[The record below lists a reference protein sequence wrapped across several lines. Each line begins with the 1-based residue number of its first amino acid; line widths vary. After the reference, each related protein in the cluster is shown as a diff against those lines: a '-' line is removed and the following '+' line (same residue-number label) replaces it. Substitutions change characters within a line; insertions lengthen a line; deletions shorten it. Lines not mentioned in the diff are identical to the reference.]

1 MNHAMPFRIVDLTA
15 DRSDW
20 VEQTAAL
27 LHAAFRHR
35 SEDWQDLDSARR
47 EVVASLEDGKISRVA
62 LEDSNNVVG
71 WVGGTPMYSGHV
83 WELHPLVVAEQH
95 RRLGVGRALVQDLEN
110 LVAQKGALTLWTGSD
125 DENGETSLSGTD
137 LYADIPG
144 SIQGIRN
151 LRNHPFEFYIKVG
164 FRIVG
169 VMPDA
174 NGRGKPD
181 IFLAKPVR
189 RDK

>member
-1 MNHAMPFRIVDLTA
+1 M
-15 DRSDW
+15 
-20 VEQTAAL
+20 
-27 LHAAFRHR
+27 
-35 SEDWQDLDSARR
+35 
-47 EVVASLEDGKISRVA
+47 
-62 LEDSNNVVG
+62 
-71 WVGGTPMYSGHV
+71 
-83 WELHPLVVAEQH
+83 
-95 RRLGVGRALVQDLEN
+95 VQDLES

-125 DENGETSLSGTD
+125 DENGETHLSGTD